1 MTNNEE
7 FEKILE
13 NIDENGPEPQEEPER
28 QYYFIKKARA
38 LVKKMSEEL
47 GRPLISS
54 VTTFGCQ
61 MNARDSEKLIGILEK
76 IGYVM
81 TEDEHADFVTRSF
94 KQHEKEKSAY
104 ADRPVRLYDAGTGSC
119 RKTEKELPF
128 RGSDFWNTQYF

>member
-61 MNARDSEKLIGILEK
+61 MNARDSEKLRGILLE
-76 IGYVM
+76 IGF
-81 TEDEHADFVTRSF
+81 EEASEEEADFVIF
-94 KQHEKEKSAY
+94 
-104 ADRPVRLYDAGTGSC
+104 
-119 RKTEKELPF
+119 
-128 RGSDFWNTQYF
+128 NT

>member
-13 NIDENGPEPQEEPER
+13 NIDENGPAPAEEPER

-54 VTTFGCQ
+54 VTTFGWQ
-61 MNARDSEKLIGILEK
+61 KLTDLIRRSQ
-76 IGYVM
+76 V
-81 TEDEHADFVTRSF
+81 ADII
-94 KQHEKEKSAY
+94 H
-104 ADRPVRLYDAGTGSC
+104 
-119 RKTEKELPF
+119 KEL
-128 RGSDFWNTQYF
+128 TQTL